1 MSPNAEFSPESA
13 VEGGKIAFKP
23 ILTFSTSRS
32 RELIHLRNLWP
43 REQNAM
49 EEGLQQL
56 KDRAGKVPPSPPLLV
71 SNL

>member
-1 MSPNAEFSPESA
+1 MSPNAKFSPESA

-23 ILTFSTSRS
+23 ILAFSTSRS
-32 RELIHLRNLWP
+32 RDLRNLRP

-49 EEGLQQL
+49 EEGLQQV